1 MKLKFKLLQKGG
13 SYKSKLA
20 YIIVG
25 TLIGALS
32 MFYSGYIIKQLALKE
47 INEIKLWSHAM
58 TMASNRI
65 YPEDNSLGQGNE
77 FNRLLV
83 DIINNNTIPSVIT
96 DQNLKV
102 VKYTNINAR
111 EIENPKALQKL
122 LEKLSSTNDPI
133 EVDVFNNG
141 RYYIFYGQSSL
152 LSMLRVFP
160 YLQFCVVACFMVVVF
175 ISFRSSKQDE
185 QKRVWIGMAKETA
198 HQLGTPTSSL
208 LGWLE
213 YLKSQNT
220 EQFVIDEMSK
230 DITRLLKVVDRFS
243 KIGSETIL
251 TPKNIS
257 EIVGGAISYFNTRIP
272 KNVTLKYEQLDSLP
286 LQAMVNDA
294 LFEWVIENLLKN
306 ALDALQGKGTIEVT
320 TYQDATWVYIDVE
333 DSGKGIS
340 KSNFNSVFT
349 PGYTT
354 KTRGWGLG
362 LSLSKRIISEYHKGK
377 IFVAQ
382 SEIDKGTTM
391 RVMVKRL

>member
-1 MKLKFKLLQKGG
+1 MGG
-13 SYKSKLA
+13 SYKSKLI

-25 TLIGALS
+25 TAIGALS

-65 YPEDNSLGQGNE
+65 SADESSAGQSNE

-83 DIINNNTIPSVIT
+83 DIINNNTIPSIIT

-102 VKYTNINAR
+102 VKYTNISSN
-111 EIENPKALQKL
+111 EIDNPRALQNL
-122 LEKLSSTNDPI
+122 LERLSSTNDPI
-133 EVDVFNNG
+133 EVEVFNNG
-141 RYYIFYGQSSL
+141 RYYIFYGESSL

-251 TPKNIS
+251 SPKNIS
-257 EIVGGAISYFNTRIP
+257 EIVGGAISYFSTRIP

-320 TYQDATWVYIDVE
+320 TYQDSKWVYIDVK
-333 DSGKGIS
+333 DSGKGIA

-362 LSLSKRIISEYHKGK
+362 LSLSRRIISEYHKGR
-377 IFVAQ
+377 IFVAE
-382 SEIDKGTTM
+382 SEIDHGTTM

>member
-1 MKLKFKLLQKGG
+1 MGG
-13 SYKSKLA
+13 SYKSKLI

-25 TLIGALS
+25 TAIGALS

-65 YPEDNSLGQGNE
+65 STDESSAGQSNE

-83 DIINNNTIPSVIT
+83 DIINNNTIPSIIT

-102 VKYTNINAR
+102 VKYTNISSN
-111 EIENPKALQKL
+111 EIDNPRALQNL
-122 LEKLSSTNDPI
+122 LERLSSTNDPI
-133 EVDVFNNG
+133 EVEVFNNG
-141 RYYIFYGQSSL
+141 RYYIFYGESSL

-251 TPKNIS
+251 SPKNIS
-257 EIVGGAISYFNTRIP
+257 EIVGGAISYFSTRIP

-320 TYQDATWVYIDVE
+320 TYQDSKWVYIDVK
-333 DSGKGIS
+333 DSGKGIA

-362 LSLSKRIISEYHKGK
+362 LSLSRRIISEYHKGR
-377 IFVAQ
+377 IFVAE
-382 SEIDKGTTM
+382 SEIDHGTTM